1 MPNNNA
7 NDSETTQQLPPG
19 PKGHPLI
26 GSLPEMHKERVQFL
40 LDLREEYGDVVWF
53 KVAKNNICLVADP
66 DDIVHVLGHN
76 SANYHKSNQYKQ
88 LAKTLGPSVLITEDD
103 QWKHQRRMMDPHFRR
118 DILNGYAEMMVKTT
132 TAMVDR
138 WLAEVKPGETI
149 DLMKEMSRLTLSIV
163 CNALFGV
170 DISTESA
177 EAGQAFSL
185 VLEFGSKRLQPASP
199 EHLAD
204 MLNLP
209 TEKRRQWLAAQ
220 ETLNKII
227 DGLIAYRRKNGAKDD
242 LLSGLVF
249 AKDEQGGPAMSDE
262 ELRSQVLTLFL
273 AGHETTAT
281 ALTWTFTL
289 LSQHPESERKL
300 HEELV
305 AAIGD
310 RLPTVDDLP
319 QMSYGQQVIDES
331 LRIYPPIPMIARMA
345 LGDDTLGGYHIPA
358 GTMVVLSPE
367 VTHRHPDYWD
377 NPEGFDPERFEP
389 EAVKARPHFAYFPF
403 GGGPRKCIGDNF
415 AALELRL
422 VVSTVVQRVRL
433 ELAAGHKVQAGA
445 LLTQRPEGVVNMT
458 VHPR

>member
-1 MPNNNA
+1 
-7 NDSETTQQLPPG
+7 
-19 PKGHPLI
+19 
-26 GSLPEMHKERVQFL
+26 
-40 LDLREEYGDVVWF
+40 
-53 KVAKNNICLVADP
+53 
-66 DDIVHVLGHN
+66 
-76 SANYHKSNQYKQ
+76 
-88 LAKTLGPSVLITEDD
+88 
-103 QWKHQRRMMDPHFRR
+103 
-118 DILNGYAEMMVKTT
+118 
-132 TAMVDR
+132 
-138 WLAEVKPGETI
+138 
-149 DLMKEMSRLTLSIV
+149 
-163 CNALFGV
+163 
-170 DISTESA
+170 
-177 EAGQAFSL
+177 
-185 VLEFGSKRLQPASP
+185 
-199 EHLAD
+199 
-204 MLNLP
+204 
-209 TEKRRQWLAAQ
+209 
-220 ETLNKII
+220 
-227 DGLIAYRRKNGAKDD
+227 
-242 LLSGLVF
+242 VF

-415 AALELRL
+415 ATLEMRLALP
-422 VVSTVVQRVRL
+422 TIVQRVRL
-433 ELAAGHKVQAGA
+433 ELLPGHKVQPAEG
-445 LLTQRPEGVVNMT
+445 LTQRPEGVIAMT